1 MRSSVRQLDA
11 VASRSLTGL
20 TQRSRVLPGLAG
32 PMLLD
37 VDDPIIQVHG
47 YDKQGAGF
55 GYSEVCGVN
64 MLLATV
70 STASAA
76 PVVVA
81 QRLRKSRAPHLAARN
96 GWSPTRSRPCT
107 HFALLS

>member
-11 VASRSLTGL
+11 VASRSLTGM

-32 PMLLD
+32 PMLVD

-55 GYSEVCGVN
+55 GYSGVRGLN

-81 QRLRKSRAPHLAARN
+81 QRLRKGVVRLTSRRETVGRRRAHDRALT
-96 GWSPTRSRPCT
+96 SPC
-107 HFALLS
+107 